1 VGGLGRGRRD
11 RERES
16 RLEFGSVGA
25 EEAAPKTSEKDKQMI
40 GPPSLPIHFLTRA
53 RGDSLVSGPNNGPF
67 ILWPGP

>member
-1 VGGLGRGRRD
+1 VLWGDWGEDDEIERE

-53 RGDSLVSGPNNGPF
+53 RGDSLV
-67 ILWPGP
+67 WAQ